1 MKFRRWSVK
10 SIARGRGKRRKV
22 PFERPRRRL
31 GGGVGFIRE
40 SNHKEYELGQTF
52 PHPHHQVGLMRF
64 YNRSG
69 ICSVKAMGKIYA
81 HSEAIGSCI
90 TIYSPVILRYMSVE

>member
-1 MKFRRWSVK
+1 MSMK
-10 SIARGRGKRRKV
+10 SISHCRDIIKKV
-22 PFERPRRRL
+22 PCQFPSNRL
-31 GGGVGFIRE
+31 RGGFPISE